1 MIYFRSITA
10 AIVLSTALIGPAAHA
25 IDLPPE
31 NQPELRGL
39 VIAQESKKRD
49 AGFND
54 SISEMEMILT
64 NANGDVSTRKMKFK
78 TLEVPNPEDG
88 DKSLMVFE
96 EPRDV
101 AGTAML
107 TYSHIL
113 EADDQ
118 WMFLPALKRVK
129 RISSVNKSGPFMGS
143 EFAFEDLSS
152 Q

>member
-1 MIYFRSITA
+1 MIYFRSVTA
-10 AIVLSTALIGPAAHA
+10 AIVLSAALIGQAANA

-39 VIAQESKKRD
+39 AIAQESKKRD

-78 TLEVPNPEDG
+78 TLEVPNLEDG

-143 EFAFEDLSS
+143 EFAFEDL
-152 Q
+152 